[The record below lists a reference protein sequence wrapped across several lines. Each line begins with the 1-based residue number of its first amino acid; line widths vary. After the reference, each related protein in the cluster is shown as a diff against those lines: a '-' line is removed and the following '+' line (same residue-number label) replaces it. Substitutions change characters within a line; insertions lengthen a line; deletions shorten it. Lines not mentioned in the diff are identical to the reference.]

1 MFFMTFQWF
10 LTIFAFYRMKKFQI
24 VQFYAHL
31 YLKRGL
37 GPSLAPNCGP
47 CIGPVL
53 VEIVVKDITVSLTFN
68 FSPPNHHVVVSEKG
82 SSEFPSENAKF
93 GHFWA
98 NRPTLCPHW
107 DPLGRGLKSKC
118 GVKLQLRL
126 VLCHKVSHL
135 GFYIHLGLHIGGKVQ
150 KKLICLYFVQCSIV
164 KYP

>member
-1 MFFMTFQWF
+1 MFFMTFQWFLTIFAFYRMKKYQIVQFYVHLYLKRGLGPSLSPGFWIQRSRILSEGMRLMFFMTFQWF

-53 VEIVVKDITVSLTFN
+53 VEIVLNDIIVSLTFN
-68 FSPPNHHVVVSEKG
+68 FSPPNHHVVVSEKR
-82 SSEFPSENAKF
+82 SFEFPSENAKF

-98 NRPTLCPHW
+98 NRPTFCPH
-107 DPLGRGLKSKC
+107 
-118 GVKLQLRL
+118 
-126 VLCHKVSHL
+126 
-135 GFYIHLGLHIGGKVQ
+135 
-150 KKLICLYFVQCSIV
+150 
-164 KYP
+164 